1 MRTCAYKRFFI
12 FPFFCLALLA
22 TGTRA
27 QIGTTSL
34 RGTIMDKT
42 GAVVAGASVRLA
54 APELSV
60 QRTAVSDSTGGYEFH
75 SLKPGTYSLRVE
87 APGFRGF
94 DQKNIQLLVNN
105 PATLNVTLQVGATT
119 ETVEVSALGEAI
131 NTTDASLGV
140 AFGENQVKQL
150 PLESRNVGDLLS
162 LQAGVVYTGDNP
174 AIDTNTDTRSGA
186 VNGARSDQSNITL
199 DGIPVNPKGGYAFQ
213 SVLPVTLDS
222 VEEFRVTTSNAEA
235 DEGSAGGAQVALVT
249 KSGTNNFHGSAYEYN
264 RNSFASANDYFL
276 KYSELSSGEP
286 NTPQFLNRNIF
297 GGSLG
302 GPIKKN
308 RLFLFMN
315 YEAYRDVEQQSALR
329 IVPTAS
335 LRDGVVFYACDTT
348 APTVD
353 PRCSANPTAVGS
365 SGQSYTANFPYSPTN
380 PSNGAGGYGLTPQQL
395 TNMDKY
401 AFATEPNL
409 TPGYSGSVGPDPA
422 MISYFSKYPLPNDF
436 SQGDGYNTAGYRFAA
451 PTSNTKN
458 WYIAKMDYNITE
470 DGKQRVSLTGALANQ
485 DQANAPFLPGQAPES
500 SIVNFNKGLIANY
513 SAVISSSLVNN
524 FRYGYVRESI
534 GTIGN
539 SDLPVNYIRGIDQ
552 GIYYST
558 QFQRPINSFWDD
570 LTWTHGRHSWQF
582 GFQSSL
588 IRNPTSST
596 TGSFSSA
603 YMNAQWLDTSGMAG
617 RSSPLNPAT
626 TGLPAVDFAGFGTNY
641 DNAVTA
647 LFGMDVEVNAQYNYQ
662 RNGTP
667 LDQGAPVVRHYAE
680 DGYELYGQDTW
691 KVKANLTLTL
701 GLRYSLFSPPWE
713 TSGLEVTPTESL
725 NTWFNNRGAGNLS
738 GLPSIAAPP
747 VAFNWSG
754 PANGGTTGYYGW
766 DYKNLGPRVAFA
778 WAPGYD
784 NGILHDLFGS
794 GGKTSIRG
802 GFGVV
807 YDRIGE
813 GLLDTFDANGAFGLS
828 TNIPNAAASESVGCT
843 PRITSINI
851 IPTTD
856 NCGYPIFTPAPPAN
870 YPTPY
875 PSNPAPGS
883 EAIAWGLD
891 SHIKTPYSYTID
903 FSVQRELQNGFT
915 LQVAY
920 VGRLSHRLLA
930 QEDLAMPLD
939 PFDKTSGLDYF
950 AAATAM
956 AKLYRSGVTTN
967 QVAQNPNLIPKNVQ
981 QYWNDITQ
989 PAQAG
994 SPYALGANG
1003 TCVNPSQPNAVSSTM
1018 NASVLAFDM
1027 LCANSFN
1034 ESLSIYEMDTS
1045 GVSSLSG
1052 NQTYFYTSGGYTGP
1066 NVFYSPQ
1073 YSSLYALRTTTNANY
1088 NALEI
1093 TLQHK
1098 MVHGVQFDFNYTY
1111 GKSIDIAS
1119 DAERVGPWGGLGG
1132 AVINSWDPSAGRA
1145 ASDFDLRH
1153 QFNTNFIWE
1162 MPFGRG
1168 KWIAHDV
1175 NKIGDALVGGW
1186 QLSGLLRWTSGFPVT
1201 VDNGGQYP
1209 TNYQLE
1215 GHADQTCAVKSGT
1228 YFTGAGGSTGGNSYP
1243 NLFANGVNAAS
1254 CFGYAFPG
1262 QTGDRNNLRGPGF
1275 FGLDLGL
1282 AKRWKMPWSE
1292 GQSLQFR
1299 WEVFN
1304 VTNSVRFDV
1313 QSANGYVGGSLANGN
1328 SANFGNFSG
1337 TLTNPRIM
1345 QFALRYEF

>member
-1 MRTCAYKRFFI
+1 MRTCTRKHFLFSFFI
-12 FPFFCLALLA
+12 SFVLFVSGAW
-22 TGTRA
+22 A

-34 RGTIMDKT
+34 RGTILDKS
-42 GAVVAGASVRLA
+42 GAVVAGATVKLTAR
-54 APELSV
+54 ELSV
-60 QRTAVSDSTGGYEFH
+60 ERTVVSTGTGAYEFPA
-75 SLKPGTYSLRVE
+75 LPPGTYALRVE
-87 APGFRGF
+87 AGGFRAY

-105 PATLNVTLQVGATT
+105 PATVNVTLEVGSTT
-119 ETVEVSALGEAI
+119 ETVEVSAVGQTL
-131 NTTDASLGV
+131 NTTDASIGV

-186 VNGARSDQSNITL
+186 VNGARSDQSNVTL

-276 KYSELSSGEP
+276 KYSELSSGQP
-286 NTPQFLNRNIF
+286 NKPQFLNRNIF
-297 GGSLG
+297 GGSIG
-302 GPIKKN
+302 GPIKKD
-308 RLFLFMN
+308 RLFIFLN
-315 YEAYRDVEQQSALR
+315 YEAYRDAEQQSVLR

-335 LRDGVVFYACDTT
+335 LRDGVVQYACDPSVTCNGNT
-348 APTVD
+348 VTGLSGATYSAAPGNY
-353 PRCSANPTAVGS
+353 AL
-365 SGQSYTANFPYSPTN
+365 SP
-380 PSNGAGGYGLTPQQL
+380 AQL
-395 TNMDKY
+395 TAMDQN
-401 AFATEPNL
+401 AFATEPKL
-409 TPGYSGSVGPDPA
+409 VQPYTGSVGPDPA
-422 MISYFSKYPLPNDF
+422 MISYFNKYPLPNDF
-436 SQGDGYNTAGYRFAA
+436 SQGDGLNTAGYRFAA

-458 WYIAKMDYNITE
+458 WYIAKMDYNITR

-485 DQANAPFLPGQAPES
+485 DQANAPFLPGQAPETS
-500 SIVNFNKGLIANY
+500 MVNFNKGLIANY
-513 SAVISSSLVNN
+513 SSVLTPTIVNN

-539 SDLPVNYIRGIDQ
+539 TDEPVNLIRGIDQ
-552 GIYYST
+552 GVNYSS

-570 LTWTHGRHSWQF
+570 LTWTHGRHSWQI
-582 GFQSSL
+582 GFQASL

-596 TGSFSSA
+596 TSSFSSA
-603 YMNAQWLDTSGMAG
+603 FMNAQWLDTSGLAG
-617 RSSPLNPAT
+617 RSSSPLNPDNYGYPT
-626 TGLPAVDFAGFGTNY
+626 VDFSGFGTNY

-662 RNGTP
+662 RDGSP
-667 LDQGAPVVRHYAE
+667 LAQGAPVVRRYAE
-680 DGYELYGQDTW
+680 DGYETYAQDTW
-691 KVKANLTLTL
+691 KVKPNLTLTL

-713 TSGLEVTPTESL
+713 TNGLEVTPTESL
-725 NTWFNNRGAGNLS
+725 NTWFNNRGVGMNN
-738 GLPSIAAPP
+738 GVPSIDAPP

-766 DYKNLGPRVAFA
+766 DFKNLGPRVAFA

-784 NGILHDLFGS
+784 DGLLHDLFGS
-794 GGKTSIRG
+794 GGKTSVRG
-802 GFGVV
+802 GFGIV

-813 GLLDTFDANGAFGLS
+813 GLLDTFDANGSFGLS

-843 PRITSINI
+843 PRVTSINV

-856 NCGYPIFTPAPPAN
+856 NCNYPIFTPAPPAN
-870 YPTPY
+870 YPEPF

-903 FSVQRELQNGFT
+903 FSVQRELKSGFT

-939 PFDKTSGLDYF
+939 PYDKNAGMDYF

-967 QVAQNPNLIPKNVQ
+967 QIAQNPNLIPKNVQ
-981 QYWNDITQ
+981 QYWTDITQ
-989 PAQAG
+989 PAQPGA
-994 SPYALGANG
+994 PYALGTYG
-1003 TCVNPSQPNAVSSTM
+1003 SCVNPSQPGAVTSTT
-1018 NASVLAFDM
+1018 NPSVLAFDL
-1027 LCANSFN
+1027 LCANSLN

-1045 GVSSLSG
+1045 GVPSAG
-1052 NQTYFYTSGGYTGP
+1052 GTTNYFYTLGGYTGA

-1162 MPFGRG
+1162 MPFGQG

-1175 NKIGDALVGGW
+1175 NKIGEAFIGGW
-1186 QLSGLLRWTSGFPVT
+1186 QLSGLVRWTSGFPVT

-1215 GHADQTCAVKSGT
+1215 GHADQTCTVQTGT

-1243 NLFANGVNAAS
+1243 NLFANGVNAAN

-1275 FGLDLGL
+1275 FGVDLGL

-1328 SANFGNFSG
+1328 SSNFGNFSG

>member
-1 MRTCAYKRFFI
+1 MGIRVPKRFILSFLFLFI
-12 FPFFCLALLA
+12 FVASSA
-22 TGTRA
+22 WA
-27 QIGTTSL
+27 QTGTTSL
-34 RGTIMDKT
+34 RGTVMDKSGAIIAGATVKLTDKGQGVQRSTTSTST
-42 GAVVAGASVRLA
+42 GA
-54 APELSV
+54 
-60 QRTAVSDSTGGYEFH
+60 YEF
-75 SLKPGTYSLRVE
+75 LALQPGTYNLRVE
-87 APGFRGF
+87 ATGFRAY
-94 DQKNIQLLVNN
+94 DQRSIELLVNN
-105 PATLNVTLQVGATT
+105 PTTVNVTLEVGSTT
-119 ETVEVSALGEAI
+119 ETVEVSAMGETL

-174 AIDTNTDTRSGA
+174 NITQTEKDTDTRSGA
-186 VNGARSDQSNITL
+186 VNGARSDQSNVTL

-276 KYSELSSGEP
+276 KSSELQSGNP
-286 NTPQFLNRNIF
+286 NVPQFLNRNIF
-297 GGSLG
+297 GGSIG
-302 GPIKKN
+302 GPIKKD
-308 RLFLFMN
+308 RLFLFLN
-315 YEAYRDVEQQSALR
+315 YEGYRDAEQQSALR

-335 LRDGVVFYACDTT
+335 LRDGVVEYVCDPSATC
-348 APTVD
+348 PGNTVQ
-353 PRCSANPTAVGS
+353 GL
-365 SGQSYTANFPYSPTN
+365 SGASYTVGPGVNALS
-380 PSNGAGGYGLTPQQL
+380 PQQL
-395 TNMDKY
+395 TAMDT
-401 AFATEPNL
+401 AGFQQAGL
-409 TPGYSGSVGPDPA
+409 LPGYTGPIGPDPT
-422 MISYFSKYPLPNDF
+422 MISYFNKYPLPNDF
-436 SQGDGYNTAGYRFAA
+436 TQGDGYNTAGYRFAA
-451 PTSNTKN
+451 PTHNTKN
-458 WYIAKMDYNITE
+458 WYIGKMDYNITQ
-470 DGKQRVSLTGALANQ
+470 DGKQRVSLTGALANENW
-485 DQANAPFLPGQAPES
+485 AMAPFLPGDAPEQD
-500 SIVNFNKGLIANY
+500 IVNYNKGLIANY
-513 SAVISSSLVNN
+513 SAVISSTLINN
-524 FRYGYVRESI
+524 FRYGYIRESV
-534 GTIGN
+534 GTLGDAN
-539 SDLPVNYIRGIDQ
+539 QAWNQIRGIDQ
-552 GIYYST
+552 GIVYSSE
-558 QFQRPINSFWDD
+558 FQRPINSFWDD
-570 LTWTHGRHSWQF
+570 LTWTHGKHSWQF

-596 TGSFSSA
+596 TSSWSSG
-603 YMNAQWLDTSGMAG
+603 YMNAQWLNTSGLAG
-617 RSSPLNPAT
+617 RTASPLNPANYNY
-626 TGLPAVDFAGFGTNY
+626 PEVDFQGFGTNY

-647 LFGMDVEVNAQYNYQ
+647 LFGMDVEVNAQYNYA
-662 RNGTP
+662 RDGST
-667 LDQGAPVVRHYAE
+667 LAQGAPVVRHFAE
-680 DGYELYGQDTW
+680 DGYEMYAQDTW
-691 KVKANLTLTL
+691 KVKPNLTLTL

-713 TSGLEVTPTESL
+713 TNGLEVTPTESL
-725 NTWFNNRGAGNLS
+725 NTWFNNRGAGNQN
-738 GLPSIAAPP
+738 GTPSIDAPL
-747 VAFNWSG
+747 VSYNWSG
-754 PANGGTTGYYGW
+754 PANGGTEGYYGW
-766 DYKNLGPRVAFA
+766 DFKNLGPRVAFA

-784 NGILHDLFGS
+784 DGILHDLFGS

-802 GFGVV
+802 GFGIV

-828 TNIPNAAASESVGCT
+828 TLIPNAAASETAPCT
-843 PRITSINI
+843 PRVTNMNV

-856 NCGYPIFTPAPPAN
+856 NCGAPILTPAPPVSF
-870 YPTPY
+870 PETY

-891 SHIKTPYSYTID
+891 NHIKTPYSYTLDLAI
-903 FSVQRELQNGFT
+903 QRELKSGFS

-939 PFDKTSGLDYF
+939 PVDKTSGLDYF

-967 QVAQNPNLIPKNVQ
+967 QIIQNPNLVPKNVQ
-981 QYWNDITQ
+981 QYWTDITQ
-989 PAQAG
+989 PTGGGEYSIGAA
-994 SPYALGANG
+994 SPYG
-1003 TCVNPSQPNAVSSTM
+1003 TCVNPGAPY
-1018 NASVLAFDM
+1018 ASNMTTNPTVLAFDL
-1027 LCANSFN
+1027 LCANSLN

-1045 GVSSLSG
+1045 GVPNALNP
-1052 NQTYFYTSGGYTGP
+1052 NQSYFYTLGGYTGP

-1088 NALEI
+1088 NALQV

-1098 MVHGVQFDFNYTY
+1098 MTHGVQFDFNYTY
-1111 GKSIDIAS
+1111 SKSIDIAS
-1119 DAERVGPWGGLGG
+1119 DAERVGAWGGLGG

-1145 ASDFDLRH
+1145 DSDFDLRH
-1153 QFNTNFIWE
+1153 QLNANFIWE

-1175 NKIGDALVGGW
+1175 NKVGEAIIGGW
-1186 QLSGLLRWTSGFPVT
+1186 QLSGLFRWTSGFPVT

-1215 GHADQTCAVKSGT
+1215 GHADQLAPVTTGT
-1228 YFTGAGGSTGGNSYP
+1228 YYTGPNNNGVGNTAP
-1243 NLFANGVNAAS
+1243 NLFSIGANAYQD
-1254 CFGYAFPG
+1254 FGYAYPG
-1262 QTGDRNNLRGPGF
+1262 ETGLRNELRGPGF
-1275 FGLDLGL
+1275 FGIDLGL
-1282 AKRWKMPWSE
+1282 AKRWKMPWSDA
-1292 GQSLQFR
+1292 QSLQFR

-1313 QSANGYVGGSLANGN
+1313 QSANGYIGGSLANGN